1 MRVTRRGFVTAAGL
15 LLGGVAGNPVR
26 AAAPAGL
33 KLGVMDGVLG
43 LATDPGCFA
52 KAKALGFAGVQV
64 TIGRPAKKGTSL
76 PLSSKAL
83 QAKMMEASEA
93 AGVPIV
99 STYLD
104 VLHDDCLKNS
114 DTASQWIL
122 DGIQITK
129 ALKAKILMPV
139 FFGKCELATHGGI
152 EKAVA
157 AFKDLAPAALD
168 EGVVIG
174 MESLLTSKQSLFV
187 LEQVD
192 SPALKVYYDVGNAAN
207 MIGVDPASEIR
218 IYGKQNLCQIHFKD
232 KSFLGQGKVDFSAV
246 YDALGEIGYEGF
258 GVLETGSPTK
268 DIDAD
273 LKRNLDFLATV

>member
-1 MRVTRRGFVTAAGL
+1 MMRASVSRRGFLAAGAAMASAAMT
-15 LLGGVAGNPVR
+15 GG
-26 AAAPAGL
+26 AAPAGL

-43 LATDPGCFA
+43 LATDPACFA
-52 KAKALGFAGVQV
+52 KAKELGVAGVQV
-64 TIGRPAKKGTSL
+64 TLGRPAKKGTSL

-83 QAKMMEASEA
+83 QEKMLAASAA

-114 DTASQWIL
+114 DKASQWVL

-168 EGVVIG
+168 EGVTIG
-174 MESLLTSKQSLFV
+174 MESLLTAKQSLFV

-207 MIGVDPASEIR
+207 MIGVDPASELR
-218 IYGKQNLCQIHFKD
+218 IYGAQNLCQIHFKD
-232 KSFLGQGKVDFSAV
+232 KAYLGQGKVDFPAV
-246 YDALGEIGYEGF
+246 YAALNEIGYQGY
-258 GVLETGSPTK
+258 GVLETNAPTK
-268 DIDAD
+268 DTDAD
-273 LKRNLDFLATV
+273 LKRNLEFLASL

>member
-1 MRVTRRGFVTAAGL
+1 MEFSRRAFLAAAAGAAGL
-15 LLGGVAGNPVR
+15 TAPG
-26 AAAPAGL
+26 AAPKGL
-33 KLGVMDGVLG
+33 KLGVMDGILG
-43 LATDPGCFA
+43 MATDPGCFA
-52 KAKALGFAGVQV
+52 KAKELGFAGVQV
-64 TIGRPAKKGTSL
+64 TIGRPAKKGTVL
-76 PLSSKAL
+76 PLSSRAL
-83 QAKMMEASEA
+83 QEKMLAASAA
-93 AGVPIV
+93 AGVPII

-114 DTASQWIL
+114 DVASQWIL

-129 ALKAKILMPV
+129 ALKARILMPV

-174 MESLLTSKQSLFV
+174 METLLTAKQSLFV

-192 SPALKVYYDVGNAAN
+192 SPAMKVYYDVGNAAN

-218 IYGKQNLCQIHFKD
+218 IFGKQNLCQVHFKD
-232 KSFLGQGKVDFSAV
+232 KAYLGQGKVDFAAV
-246 YDALGEIGYEGF
+246 YASLEEIGFEGY
-258 GVLETGSPTK
+258 GVLETGSPSK
-268 DIDAD
+268 DVDGD
-273 LKRNLDFLATV
+273 LKRNLEYLQGL